1 VSRTKDRAYLRNR
14 NRIRN
19 DDVCWLCGQ
28 WIDPQ
33 YSSPHPL
40 SWSADHVI
48 PVTRGGDNRN
58 GELKPAHRLCN
69 QKRYNKAPSNTSKH
83 GRQW

>member
-14 NRIRN
+14 NKIRKE
-19 DDVCWLCGQ
+19 DTCWLCGQ

-33 YSSPHPL
+33 FKSPHPQ

-48 PVTRGGDNRN
+48 AVTRGGDNRN
-58 GELKPAHRLCN
+58 GELRPAHRLCN
-69 QKRYNKAPSNTSKH
+69 QKRYNKQPNPLMH

>member
-14 NRIRN
+14 KKIRN
-19 DDVCWLCGQ
+19 EDTCWLCGQ
-28 WIDPQ
+28 WIDEQ
-33 YSSPHPL
+33 FKAPHPM

-48 PVTRGGDNRN
+48 AVTRGGNNRE
-58 GELKPAHRLCN
+58 GELKPAHRICN
-69 QKRYNKAPSNTSKH
+69 QKRYNKQPATLTH